1 MEKPNLIKY
10 YKVLEGN
17 ARTTLD
23 LYCFSRRATPW
34 ILSNS
39 QFVCSDGTKVS
50 LLLVIDSI
58 PSSTDICGSLRVIKD
73 DKFFDYH
80 LLSELNENFDS
91 LIKRLLSEEAET
103 RAIQMLSDLW
113 TGGNELIEER
123 ISQVGITWC
132 DTLVLTNKRMDSV
145 MKLSSSCTLA
155 VHGELFHGADDFNS
169 YCQNQTE
176 NSSPYI
182 LKRSFIAECDDCFVG
197 NDGQC
202 RCINYLVCRNKA
214 EANSYARYF
223 LDWNDV
229 SACSMAYQDKITP
242 PYNFPAVICTAEGL
256 EYYLLVYVQG
266 YSS

>member
-1 MEKPNLIKY
+1 MEKPNLMTY
-10 YKVLEGN
+10 YKALAGN
-17 ARTTLD
+17 ARVTLD
-23 LYCFSRRATPW
+23 LYCFSTRATPW
-34 ILSNS
+34 VLSICE
-39 QFVCSDGTKVS
+39 FVCSDGAEVS
-50 LLLVIDSI
+50 LHLVIDSI
-58 PSSTDICGSLRVIKD
+58 PGSADICGSLRVIKD
-73 DKFFDYH
+73 DKFYAYQ
-80 LLSELNENFDS
+80 LLSELDGNFDS
-91 LIKRLLSEEAET
+91 LIRRLLSEEAEA
-103 RAIQMLSDLW
+103 RATQLLSDLW
-113 TGGNELIEER
+113 TGGNEFIEER
-123 ISQVGITWC
+123 ILQEGITGC
-132 DTLVLTNKRMDSV
+132 DTLVLTDKRMDSV

-155 VHGELFHGADDFNS
+155 IHGELFHGADDFNS
-169 YCQNQTE
+169 YCQNQTD

-229 SACSMAYQDKITP
+229 SACSMAYQDKIIP

-266 YSS
+266 CSS